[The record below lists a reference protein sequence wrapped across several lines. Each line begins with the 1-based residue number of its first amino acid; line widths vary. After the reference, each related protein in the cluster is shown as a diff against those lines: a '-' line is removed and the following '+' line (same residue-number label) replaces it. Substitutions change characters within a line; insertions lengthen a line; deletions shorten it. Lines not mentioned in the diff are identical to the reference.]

1 MATKIVN
8 FIRNDIWRIRLKSLP
23 RRKPFF
29 IKNMRVILVALR
41 GFDEDKCQLRASA
54 LTFYSLL
61 SIVPVVAMAFG
72 VAKGF
77 GFDKILEQ
85 QLLSRA
91 PGQEEVIRQVISFSN
106 ALLANTKG
114 GLAAGIGVA
123 VLYS

>member
-61 SIVPVVAMAFG
+61 PIVPVVAMAFG

-77 GFDKILEQ
+77 GFDKILE
-85 QLLSRA
+85 
-91 PGQEEVIRQVISFSN
+91 
-106 ALLANTKG
+106 
-114 GLAAGIGVA
+114 
-123 VLYS
+123 